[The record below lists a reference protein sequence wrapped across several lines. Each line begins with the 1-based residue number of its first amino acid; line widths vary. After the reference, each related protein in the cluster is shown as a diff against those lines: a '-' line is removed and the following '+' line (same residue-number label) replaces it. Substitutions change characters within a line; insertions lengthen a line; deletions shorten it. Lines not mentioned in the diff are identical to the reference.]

1 MGSGNLTIIA
11 RPATTPDLGIVSS
24 IFAWYAVNSVATFED
39 APRPEAEWL
48 ALQRDLEAR
57 RLPFLVADADGEIVG
72 YAYAA
77 PWRRKSAYAATVE
90 DSVFVA
96 HEHTG
101 RGIGRVLLISLMTAA
116 FAAGAREMIAVIADS
131 DATASVALHRACG
144 FRHVGRL
151 ANVGYKQ
158 ERWIDTVLMQRTLSR
173 EDLESQSAS

>member
-1 MGSGNLTIIA
+1 MGSGKLTIIA
-11 RPATTPDLGIVSS
+11 RPAAAPDLGIVSS
-24 IFAWYAVNSVATFED
+24 IFAWYAVNTVATFED
-39 APRPEAEWL
+39 APRPETEWL
-48 ALQRDLEAR
+48 AVLRDLDAR

-96 HEHTG
+96 PEHTG
-101 RGIGRVLLISLMTAA
+101 RGIGRVLLTSLMTAA

-131 DATASVALHRACG
+131 HAVASVALHRACG

-151 ANVGYKQ
+151 TNVGYKH
-158 ERWIDTVLMQRTLSR
+158 ERWIDTVLMQRTLGAENVAAHS
-173 EDLESQSAS
+173 SS